1 MGTYELIHKD
11 QQFSNTELVKK
22 YNDAV
27 EMIWHLQS
35 RLSELNKDYDDLAYA
50 YDELSNQLYG

>member
-1 MGTYELIHKD
+1 MKTYDLIRND
-11 QQFSNTELVKK
+11 PQFSTAELVEK

-27 EMIWHLQS
+27 ETIWHLQK
-35 RLSELNKDYDDLAYA
+35 RLSELDKDYDALAYA

>member
-1 MGTYELIHKD
+1 MYDLICEN
-11 QQFSNTELVKK
+11 QQFSTTELVRK

-27 EMIWHLQS
+27 EMIWYLQY
-35 RLSELNKDYDDLAYA
+35 RVSELNKAYDALAYD

>member
-1 MGTYELIHKD
+1 MENYDLIRKN
-11 QQFSNTELVKK
+11 QQFSTAELVRK

-27 EMIWHLQS
+27 EMIWHLQK

>member
-1 MGTYELIHKD
+1 MENYDLIRKN
-11 QQFSNTELVKK
+11 QQFSTTELVRK

-27 EMIWHLQS
+27 EMIWHLQK